1 MAGGPRKP
9 DEGVLP
15 WEFVLVLWAGVT
27 EEEEEKEEEFSK
39 AKGIFLPWK
48 KGRRLRSTGG
58 VSASTSIDPHNEVT
72 IQMYS
77 TKIKNMTI
85 Q

>member
-27 EEEEEKEEEFSK
+27 EEEEEEREEVEFSK
-39 AKGIFLPWK
+39 AKGIFFH
-48 KGRRLRSTGG
+48 
-58 VSASTSIDPHNEVT
+58 I
-72 IQMYS
+72 
-77 TKIKNMTI
+77 
-85 Q
+85 

>member
-39 AKGIFLPWK
+39 AKGIFLPRET
-48 KGRRLRSTGG
+48 GR
-58 VSASTSIDPHNEVT
+58 
-72 IQMYS
+72 
-77 TKIKNMTI
+77 
-85 Q
+85 